1 LRFGDFCRPCVRDT
15 TFHRSLNAPPP
26 TIFLESPGTDKFC
39 SAVTE
44 APPSHR
50 IDISPSTISGLVQTE
65 LICEA
70 GVLVPRH
77 GIQKNDAPELV
88 FVAVFP
94 GRIGEMFV
102 QKLT

>member
-15 TFHRSLNAPPP
+15 TFLRSLTCDQALPPP
-26 TIFLESPGTDKFC
+26 PSIFLESPSADKFC

-44 APPSHR
+44 VPPSHR
-50 IDISPSTISGLVQTE
+50 IELGSAGISPLAVSGLVQTE

-70 GVLVPRH
+70 VVLVPRP

-88 FVAVFP
+88 FVAP
-94 GRIGEMFV
+94 W
-102 QKLT
+102 